1 MNVHVEVIDNSDKV
15 KEALETQLKAALE
28 ACGLQG
34 ESYAKENITAAGRVD
49 TGNLRNSISHS
60 VSEDTA
66 YIGTNVE
73 YAVYHEMG
81 TGIYAEGGGGRQTP
95 WFYVDRNGEGH
106 YTRGIKP
113 THFLKDAVANHREE
127 YERLIETH
135 LKR

>member
-1 MNVHVEVIDNSDKV
+1 MNVHVELIDNSDKI
-15 KEALETQLKAALE
+15 KDALETQLKAALE

-49 TGNLRNSISHS
+49 TGALRNSISHS
-60 VSEDTA
+60 VSEDTV

-95 WFYVDRNGEGH
+95 WHYVDRNGEGH
-106 YTRGIKP
+106 FTRGVKP
-113 THFLKDAVANHREE
+113 THFLKDAVADHADVFNSI
-127 YERLIETH
+127 IEAH
-135 LKR
+135 LKG